1 MTESARSD
9 WLPPAFLADGDRP
22 VFAEPWEAQLF
33 ALVVELHQQGCF
45 SWTEWVARLS
55 VEIEKRRQNQEAD
68 WGDTYYELW
77 LKTIKQ
83 LLIEKSVT
91 SKSEIEGRVDEWR
104 RAYLNTPHGMP
115 ISLAAA
121 HSPLN
126 HSLSTEDL

>member
-1 MTESARSD
+1 MYGICILD
-9 WLPPAFLADGDRP
+9 HLH
-22 VFAEPWEAQLF
+22 VFALATRETQRRDCSGRIPQQPIF
-33 ALVVELHQQGCF
+33 EL
-45 SWTEWVARLS
+45 R
-55 VEIEKRRQNQEAD
+55 I
-68 WGDTYYELW
+68 
-77 LKTIKQ
+77 KTIKQ

>member
-45 SWTEWVARLS
+45 SWTEWAARLS

-91 SKSEIEGRVDEWR
+91 SKSEIDRKSTR
-104 RAYLNTPHGMP
+104 LNSSHVRTSRMP
-115 ISLAAA
+115 SSA
-121 HSPLN
+121 
-126 HSLSTEDL
+126 